1 MVSLSKYNDLSIYNS
16 EGNLVGR
23 IEEVILNLKKGR
35 ISYFKTIVQSQD
47 DINDNDNDPLKTLF
61 KNPLSFLQAEESNN
75 PPVKENIVY
84 IPYDVVTAVGDVML
98 IDQEKLTKHQLMKN
112 NKVKKNPHYL
122 KKNRI

>member
-1 MVSLSKYNDLSIYNS
+1 MVSLSKYNNLSIYNS

-112 NKVKKNPHYL
+112 NKVKKTPT
-122 KKNRI
+122 I